1 MKRERLA
8 YTLYKSEK
16 ANSALVYSTIADDEN
31 DVPLDATLEWF
42 RLERAQLLAT
52 SSTEASNS
60 EKKIREVIKEF
71 DIKFSSD

>member
-1 MKRERLA
+1 MKRKKLA
-8 YTLYKSEK
+8 YTLHKSEK

-31 DVPLDATLEWF
+31 DVPLDATLGWF
-42 RLERAQLLAT
+42 RLDRAQPLAI

-71 DIKFSSD
+71 DIKVS